1 MSDLNKEYKKIVKE
15 IEGII
20 TDKEEFELTK
30 NKIAELSLLFV
41 DVIDRVTD
49 LADHKLEQ
57 IEENQKEME
66 KRLERLSAIVD
77 GIERD
82 IYEDENMDG
91 FDFEIVCP
99 YCNHEFVA
107 DIDFENKRDI
117 ECPECHNMI
126 ELDFNTDEG
135 CSGDCL
141 GCHEHYEDEKKSPN
155 EDEDM

>member
-1 MSDLNKEYKKIVKE
+1 
-15 IEGII
+15 
-20 TDKEEFELTK
+20 
-30 NKIAELSLLFV
+30 
-41 DVIDRVTD
+41 
-49 LADHKLEQ
+49 
-57 IEENQKEME
+57 
-66 KRLERLSAIVD
+66 
-77 GIERD
+77 
-82 IYEDENMDG
+82 MDG

-126 ELDFNTDEG
+126 ELDFNADEG